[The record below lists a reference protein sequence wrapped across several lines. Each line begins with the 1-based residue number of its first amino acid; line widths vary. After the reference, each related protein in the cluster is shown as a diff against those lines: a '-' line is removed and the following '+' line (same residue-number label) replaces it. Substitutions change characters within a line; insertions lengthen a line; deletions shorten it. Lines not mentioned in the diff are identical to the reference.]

1 MIVFSILLSIVYAG
15 MITGIFLASVEPA
28 EKKSNSA
35 LGSKRFSIV
44 VSARNEAHNIAACV
58 QSLLNQQ
65 YPTHQFEVIVVDDH
79 STDGTFEIIS
89 SIAGIRALSLTEGQ
103 GKKAALAL
111 GISEAK
117 FEIIATT
124 DADCVVGPLWLS
136 SLSRQFQNSGAD
148 LLTGPV
154 KISPCDST
162 VSAFEAM
169 DAAIMMKV
177 TAAGIRQRLYFLAN
191 GANLA
196 FTKKAYEEIGGYK
209 SHIHHASGDDVF
221 FYAEAARQKKR
232 IEYVADQEAIV
243 TTRPQPGWRQL
254 REQRKRWAT
263 KTRAYAGRAIW
274 MVQATVAITHAAL
287 LLMLFVALFLPKAGM
302 GALIIL
308 STKWVVDFIAL
319 WKATGWQNNRPA
331 LRFFIQ
337 GQIIYLYIILYSAWY
352 ALFPGEY
359 KWKER
364 GVR

>member
-15 MITGIFLASVEPA
+15 MITGIFLASVEPS
-28 EKKSNSA
+28 EKKSKPA
-35 LGSKRFSIV
+35 LRSKRFSIV
-44 VSARNEAHNIAACV
+44 VAARNEAQNIAACV
-58 QSLLNQQ
+58 NSLLNQQ
-65 YPTHQFEVIVVDDH
+65 YPNHQYEIIVVDDH
-79 STDGTFEIIS
+79 STDGTFEIIT
-89 SIAGIRALSLTEGQ
+89 SIAGIRAFSLTDGE
-103 GKKAALAL
+103 GKKAALAQ
-111 GISEAK
+111 GIKEAK

-124 DADCVVGPLWLS
+124 DADCMVGPHWLTA
-136 SLSRQFQNSGAD
+136 LNRQFQYSGAD

-196 FTKKAYEEIGGYK
+196 FTKKAYEEIGGYE
-209 SHIHHASGDDVF
+209 SHIHYASGDDVF
-221 FYAEAARQKKR
+221 FYAEAARQEKG
-232 IEYVADQEAIV
+232 IDYVADQEAIV
-243 TTRPQPGWRQL
+243 TTLPQLGWGQL
-254 REQRKRWAT
+254 LEQRKRWAT
-263 KTRAYAGRAIW
+263 KTRAYAGTAIW
-274 MVQATVAITHAAL
+274 MVQAMVAFTNISL
-287 LLMLFVALFLPKAGM
+287 LSILLIAPFLPKAGM
-302 GALIIL
+302 SAMIIL

-337 GQIIYLYIILYSAWY
+337 GQITYLYIILYSAWH
-352 ALFPGEY
+352 ALFPGKY

-364 GVR
+364 RLS

>member
-1 MIVFSILLSIVYAG
+1 M
-15 MITGIFLASVEPA
+15 
-28 EKKSNSA
+28 
-35 LGSKRFSIV
+35 
-44 VSARNEAHNIAACV
+44 
-58 QSLLNQQ
+58 
-65 YPTHQFEVIVVDDH
+65 
-79 STDGTFEIIS
+79 
-89 SIAGIRALSLTEGQ
+89 
-103 GKKAALAL
+103 
-111 GISEAK
+111 
-117 FEIIATT
+117 
-124 DADCVVGPLWLS
+124 
-136 SLSRQFQNSGAD
+136 
-148 LLTGPV
+148 
-154 KISPCDST
+154 SPCDST
-162 VSAFEAM
+162 VNAFEAM

-196 FTKKAYEEIGGYK
+196 FTKKAYEEIGGYE

-232 IEYVADQEAIV
+232 IDYVADQEAIV
-243 TTRPQPGWRQL
+243 TTLPQPGWGQL
-254 REQRKRWAT
+254 LEQRKRWAT

-274 MVQATVAITHAAL
+274 MVQTMVAITNIAL
-287 LLMLFVALFLPKAGM
+287 LSMLFVALFLPKAGM

-319 WKATGWQNNRPA
+319 WKATGWQNNRRA

-337 GQIIYLYIILYSAWY
+337 GQIIYLYIILYSAWH

>member
-15 MITGIFLASVEPA
+15 MITGIFLASVEPS
-28 EKKSNSA
+28 EKKSKPA
-35 LGSKRFSIV
+35 LRSKRFSIV
-44 VSARNEAHNIAACV
+44 VAARNEAQNIAACV
-58 QSLLNQQ
+58 NSLLNQQ
-65 YPTHQFEVIVVDDH
+65 YPNHQYEIIVVDDH
-79 STDGTFEIIS
+79 STDGTFEIIT
-89 SIAGIRALSLTEGQ
+89 SIAGIRAFSLTDGE
-103 GKKAALAL
+103 GKKAALAQ
-111 GISEAK
+111 GIKEAK

-124 DADCVVGPLWLS
+124 DADCMVGPHWLTA
-136 SLSRQFQNSGAD
+136 LNRQFQYSGAD

-196 FTKKAYEEIGGYK
+196 FTKKAYEEIGGYE
-209 SHIHHASGDDVF
+209 SHIHYASGDDVF
-221 FYAEAARQKKR
+221 FYAEAARQEKG
-232 IEYVADQEAIV
+232 IDYVADQEAIV
-243 TTRPQPGWRQL
+243 TTLPQPGWGQL
-254 REQRKRWAT
+254 LEQRKRWAT
-263 KTRAYAGRAIW
+263 KTRAYAGGVIW
-274 MVQATVAITHAAL
+274 TVQAIVSITHVAL
-287 LLMLFVALFLPKAGM
+287 LSMLLIALFLPKAGM
-302 GALIIL
+302 SAMIIL

-337 GQIIYLYIILYSAWY
+337 GQIIYLYIILYSAFH